1 MARDEAYRT
10 AEERI
15 AVALKKGATELDLSG
30 LGLTEVPDSVANLT
44 DLTSLNLSQN
54 QLTAIPAV
62 IANFTNLTDLNFS
75 RNQFTA
81 ISEVIAQLTNLST
94 LSFHS
99 NQLIE
104 LPEAIG
110 KLIKL
115 TTLDLYNNQL
125 AEFPEITL
133 KLSSLTTLTIF
144 NNQGTIII
152 PEAIKELINLEVL
165 YFSGNS
171 LAAFPEAILDLKNLT
186 SLSLFGNQI
195 RDIPEAIADLKNLM
209 NLYLFD
215 NRLTEIPESLASLS
229 KLKVLGLS
237 SNQIT
242 EIPKAIAQLTNLS
255 ELSLGNNQL
264 TVIPETIAQLT
275 TITHLDLDNNPLNP
289 VLQSAYSGGIEELFT
304 YLKSVQNSEEVETLY
319 EAKLVLIGEGDVG
332 KTTLLKALTGKNPQA
347 GEQTTHG
354 ISIDIQAL
362 SLPHPDKADTQL
374 KFNAW
379 DFGGQ
384 EVYRVTHQ
392 FFFSKRSVYLLLWEP
407 RRGVQQCQ
415 VEDWLKML
423 RLRVG
428 EDARVI
434 IVSTHCKTGER
445 IARIDKP
452 VLQRD
457 YGDMI
462 VDFLEVDS
470 LIDDSETG
478 DKVGIATLKQLIAET
493 AKTFDQMGAK
503 LNRAWRESRDD
514 LLALDAPRITY
525 TDFAAV
531 CERHGLSEIATR
543 TLADL
548 MHDLGYIV
556 YYGDDE
562 ALQDDV
568 VLQPEWLTKAIGFVL
583 EDRTTQ
589 AMDGILPDSRL
600 KEVLF
605 DHPFANEPRYGPEVY
620 PFFLRL
626 MEKYDVSYR
635 LEDGNG
641 SLVSQHVPQ
650 VRPALPWLPEEDPA
664 TDRRRLAMVCV
675 MEESPPGLIP
685 WMIVRTHE
693 YIYKR
698 HENDGQEH
706 RLHWQKGMFLR
717 NNRHGEAMLELRDRE
732 LHLYTEAVWPEFFTN
747 VLQQTLHTLI
757 DETWPGLEG
766 RYYFAVPCPTEADNR
781 ACMGRFEI
789 SALRQFLEEGDTH
802 YRCQFC
808 RTRHE
813 IVDLLYGFEEET
825 TREQLTR
832 IETKVDRGFAE
843 IQDNLTEWESR
854 IANYTMGIMRA
865 IANEA
870 KDGPRLFTLEPIDG
884 NWRRLFDKRYRLHLW
899 CEAEN
904 CQHRVHQPE
913 LGIYEFEAS
922 RDWVIKVAPYANLV
936 SRVLKTVLP
945 LAAPAANLYFGEAI
959 MDDWIIQQSLDAMK
973 EATGTLLD
981 GEFSVAEPG
990 RLKDGLLTEAE
1001 RSGILALHAFLREAD
1016 PHHQRLGLK
1025 RMPTYTGDYLWLC
1038 DTHYQAAQPKIP
1050 DRIE

>member
-1 MARDEAYRT
+1 MHHKGTAMARDEAYQI

-15 AVALKKGATELDLSG
+15 EAALKEGATELDLSE
-30 LGLTEVPDSVANLT
+30 LGLAEVPDGIANLT
-44 DLTSLNLSQN
+44 NFAKLNLSKN
-54 QLTAIPAV
+54 KLTKIPEV
-62 IANFTNLTDLNFS
+62 IFSLTNLTDLS
-75 RNQFTA
+75 LSDNQITEIPEA
-81 ISEVIAQLTNLST
+81 LSQLTNL
-94 LSFHS
+94 
-99 NQLIE
+99 
-104 LPEAIG
+104 
-110 KLIKL
+110 
-115 TTLDLYNNQL
+115 
-125 AEFPEITL
+125 
-133 KLSSLTTLTIF
+133 
-144 NNQGTIII
+144 
-152 PEAIKELINLEVL
+152 
-165 YFSGNS
+165 NS
-171 LAAFPEAILDLKNLT
+171 LIL
-186 SLSLFGNQI
+186 SRNQI
-195 RDIPEAIADLKNLM
+195 
-209 NLYLFD
+209 
-215 NRLTEIPESLASLS
+215 TEIPESIGQLSCLTYLSLWRNQITEIPESIGQLSCLTDLSLS
-229 KLKVLGLS
+229 RNQITEIPESIGQLTNLTNLS
-237 SNQIT
+237 LFRNQITEIPESIDQLTNLTNLSLFSNQIT
-242 EIPKAIAQLTNLS
+242 EIPESIGQLTNLTN
-255 ELSLGNNQL
+255 LSLDN
-264 TVIPETIAQLT
+264 
-275 TITHLDLDNNPLNP
+275 HLLNP
-289 VLQSAYSGGIEELFT
+289 VLQSAYSGGIEELFA
-304 YLKSVQNSEEVETLY
+304 YLKSIQSSQEVETLY
-319 EAKLVLIGEGDVG
+319 EAKLVLIGEGNVG
-332 KTTLLKALTGKNPQA
+332 KTTLLKALTGNAPQA

-362 SLPHPDKADTQL
+362 SLPHPDQADTQL

-392 FFFSKRSVYLLLWEP
+392 FFFSKRAVFLLLWEP

-415 VEDWLKML
+415 VEDWLNML

-428 EDARVI
+428 EAARVI

-452 VLQRD
+452 VLKQE

-470 LIDDSETG
+470 LIDDPDTG
-478 DKVGIATLKQLIAET
+478 DKFGIAALKQQIANT
-493 AKTFDQMGAK
+493 AKTFGQMGAK
-503 LNRAWRESRDD
+503 LNRAWRESRDE
-514 LLALDAPRITY
+514 LLEMDKPRITY

-531 CERHGLSEIATR
+531 CERRGLSTIATR

-605 DHPFANEPRYGPEVY
+605 DHPFANEPRYSPEVY

-635 LEDGNG
+635 LEDGTA

-650 VRPALPWLPEEDPA
+650 VRPRLPWLPDEDPA
-664 TDRRRLAMVCV
+664 PDRRRLAMVCV

-698 HENDGQEH
+698 HENDGKEH

-717 NNRHGEAMLELRDRE
+717 NNRHGEAMVELRDRE
-732 LHLYTEAVWPEFFTN
+732 LHLYTEAVWPEYFTN

-757 DETWPGLEG
+757 TDTWPGLEG

-813 IVDLLYGFEEET
+813 IVELLFGFDEDNP
-825 TREQLTR
+825 REQLSR
-832 IETKVDRGFAE
+832 IETKLDRGFAE
-843 IQDNLTEWESR
+843 IKDNLDELETEIKSR
-854 IANYTMGIMRA
+854 IANNTMIFMRA

-899 CEAEN
+899 CEAGN
-904 CQHRVHQPE
+904 CQHRVHQPDLGVYE
-913 LGIYEFEAS
+913 LDAP
-922 RDWVIKVAPYANLV
+922 RDWVIQVAPYANLV

-945 LAAPAANLYFGEAI
+945 VAIPAANLYFGEAI

-981 GEFSVAEPG
+981 GEFSVAEPS

-1001 RSGILALHAFLREAD
+1001 RSGILALHSFLREAD